1 VGFSLENF
9 ENACYK
15 RQHETAGRELAN
27 LLQDLDSHLGD
38 WGAGFEGRAVNGL
51 ASQEAVPHVLAR
63 IGSAMSCL
71 FSDPAFQFSADW
83 HKRTFELHR
92 WISALLASGPFHN
105 ADHVL
110 RSLNLASDT
119 PGAPLQ
125 VSNENLHKFCV
136 LYTQESEIALDL
148 DALWQSAPVLTASLC
163 LSLMSPRFL
172 GTVAA
177 HAKREVLLQWLP
189 PKLLEIEN
197 IEALP
202 LGIVHDVYM
211 HCSYADAP
219 NKHDIK
225 KSINTLIRRFLLQQG
240 LADRVEK
247 DSRQEFGQDVAQGQ
261 GLVDGKPV
269 VLVVLEW
276 FTSNHSVYRTHSRSL
291 AALKERFHVVGMGF
305 ESMVDDNSRAV
316 FDRFIPIDRQAS
328 MLDQVRSVMAQAQQ
342 LQPAVYY
349 SPAVGMFPLTI
360 FLSNLRFAPIQ
371 VVALGHGASTMAHCM
386 DYYVLDED
394 FIGDPAC
401 FSETLIRMPVDS
413 MPFVRSSAQEE
424 LTPELRIEPSPVRI
438 AVASSLMKFNPRFL
452 QACRAIQNQSSVPVE
467 FHFLPGMAIGL
478 GHIQL
483 KTLVARYMPTA
494 IVHPHLAY
502 PEYMKQ
508 LNQCDMYLNPFPY
521 GNMNGIADMSFQG
534 LVGVC
539 RTGPEVHEHIDQ
551 GIFER
556 LGLPQWLVAKTDEEY
571 VQAALRL
578 AQNHHER
585 VALGRGLLER
595 QAVEVLYQ
603 GRPGVLADKLWDL
616 VQANQSGQGLT
627 EA

>member
-1 VGFSLENF
+1 MAFSLENF

-15 RQHETAGRELAN
+15 RQHETAGRELAS
-27 LLQDLDSHLGD
+27 LLQDLDSNLGN
-38 WGAGFEGRAVNGL
+38 WGEGFQGKALNGL
-51 ASQEAVPHVLAR
+51 VFEEITPHVVAR
-63 IGSAMSCL
+63 ICSGISCL
-71 FSDPAFQFSADW
+71 FADPAFQFSPDW
-83 HKRTFELHR
+83 QRRTFELHR
-92 WISALLASGPFHN
+92 WMSALFASSPFHN

-110 RSLNLASDT
+110 RALNLTEDT
-119 PGAPLQ
+119 TSGHMQINNAD
-125 VSNENLHKFCV
+125 LHKFCT
-136 LYTQESEIALDL
+136 LYTQESEIELNL
-148 DALWQSAPVLTASLC
+148 DALWQTSPVLTASLC

-172 GTVAA
+172 GTASA

-197 IEALP
+197 ILDLP

-225 KSINTLIRRFLLQQG
+225 KSINTIIRRFLLKED
-240 LADRVEK
+240 LSDRVEK
-247 DSRQEFGQDVAQGQ
+247 NSRQELGQ
-261 GLVDGKPV
+261 VDGKPV

-276 FTSNHSVYRTHSRSL
+276 FTSNHSVFRTHSRSL
-291 AALKERFHVVGMGF
+291 AALRERFHVVGMGF
-305 ESMVDDNSRAV
+305 PDMVDDKSRVV
-316 FDRFIPIDRQAS
+316 FDEFIPIDRQLS
-328 MLDQVRSVMAQAQQ
+328 LVDQIRSVMVQAERFK
-342 LQPAVYY
+342 PAVYY

-371 VVALGHGASTMAHCM
+371 VVALGHGASTMATCM

-413 MPFVRSSAQEE
+413 MPFVRSSAQED
-424 LTPELRIEPSPVRI
+424 LTPELRVNPSPVRI

-452 QACRAIQNQSSVPVE
+452 QACRAIQQQSRVPVE

-483 KTLVARYMPTA
+483 KTMIARYMPTA
-494 IVHPHLAY
+494 VVHAHLAY
-502 PEYMKQ
+502 PDYMKL
-508 LNQCDMYLNPFPY
+508 LNQCDMYINPFPY

-539 RTGPEVHEHIDQ
+539 RTGPEVHEHIDE

-556 LGLPQWLVAKTDEEY
+556 LGLPDWLVAATDEEY
-571 VQAALRL
+571 VKAAVRL
-578 AQNHHER
+578 AENHQER
-585 VALGRGLLER
+585 FALGQGLLER
-595 QAVEVLYQ
+595 QAVEILYQ
-603 GRPGVLADKLWDL
+603 GRPGVLSDKLWDL
-616 VQANQSGQGLT
+616 IPSNQASR
-627 EA
+627 

>member
-1 VGFSLENF
+1 MAFSLENF

-15 RQHETAGRELAN
+15 RQHETAGRELAS
-27 LLQDLDSHLGD
+27 LLQDLDSNLGD
-38 WGAGFEGRAVNGL
+38 WGSGFDAKALSGL
-51 ASQEAVPHVLAR
+51 AMDETTPHVLTR
-63 IGSAMSCL
+63 IGAAMSCL
-71 FSDPAFQFSADW
+71 LADPAFQFSADW
-83 HKRTFELHR
+83 QKRTFELHR
-92 WISALLASGPFHN
+92 WISALFATGPFHN

-110 RSLNLASDT
+110 RALNLASDN
-119 PGAPLQ
+119 PQAGLQ
-125 VSNENLHKFCV
+125 VSNDNLHKFCM
-136 LYTQESEIALDL
+136 LYTQESEVSLDL

-172 GTVAA
+172 GTASA

-189 PKLLEIEN
+189 AKLLEIED
-197 IEALP
+197 IETLP
-202 LGIVHDVYM
+202 MGIVHDVYM

-225 KSINTLIRRFLLQQG
+225 RSINTIIRRFLLKQG
-240 LADRVEK
+240 LADRVAK
-247 DSRQEFGQDVAQGQ
+247 NSRQDLGQ
-261 GLVDGKPV
+261 VDGKPV

-276 FTSNHSVYRTHSRSL
+276 FTSNHSVFRTHSRSL

-305 ESMVDDNSRAV
+305 ESMVDDTSRAV
-316 FDRFIPIDRQAS
+316 FDRFIPIVRETS
-328 MLDQVRSVMAQAQQ
+328 LIDQVRAVMAQAE
-342 LQPAVYY
+342 LLKPALYY

-360 FLSNLRFAPIQ
+360 FLSNIRFAPVQ
-371 VVALGHGASTMAHCM
+371 VVALGHGASTMAECM

-394 FIGDPAC
+394 FIGDEAC

-424 LTPELRIEPSPVRI
+424 LTPELRINPSPVRI

-452 QACRAIQNQSSVPVE
+452 QACRAIQNQSRVPVE

-478 GHIQL
+478 GHLQL

-494 IVHPHLAY
+494 NVHAHLAY
-502 PEYMKQ
+502 PAYMKL

-551 GIFER
+551 GMFER
-556 LGLPQWLVAKTDEEY
+556 LGLPEWLVAKTDEEY
-571 VQAALRL
+571 VQAAVRL
-578 AQNHHER
+578 AESHQER
-585 VALGRGLLER
+585 VDLGRGLLER
-595 QAVEVLYQ
+595 QAVEVLYR
-603 GRPGVLADKLWDL
+603 GRAGVLAGKFWDL
-616 VQANQSGQGLT
+616 VQANQ
-627 EA
+627 AA